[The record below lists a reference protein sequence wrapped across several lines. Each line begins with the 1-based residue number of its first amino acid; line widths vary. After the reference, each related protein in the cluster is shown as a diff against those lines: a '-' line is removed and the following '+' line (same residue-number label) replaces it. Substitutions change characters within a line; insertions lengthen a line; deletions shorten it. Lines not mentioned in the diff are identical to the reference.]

1 MGKLERAISI
11 IDDENRKDPNFE
23 FLNDEKY
30 PKEFLYSK
38 RMSERLGIFAPESSD
53 IMKIA
58 VRGHHISRWE
68 IPRNEF
74 TNDRKGYLQW
84 RIKLYSF
91 HADKVSAIL
100 KEVGY
105 KEDFINRVSSI
116 IKKQKLKKDIE
127 TQLLED
133 VICLVFL
140 EHYFVDFARKHEEKK
155 VVDIV
160 KKTLVKMSE
169 EGKKAAMEIDLP
181 EFTLSFIEKAL

>member
-23 FLNDEKY
+23 FLDNVKY

-38 RMSERLGIFAPESSD
+38 RMSERLDIFAPESSD

-74 TNDRKGYLQW
+74 SNDRKGYLQW

-100 KEVGY
+100 KVVGY

-116 IKKQKLKKDIE
+116 IKKHKLKKDPE

-133 VICLVFL
+133 IICLVFL
-140 EHYFVDFARKHEEKK
+140 EHYFVNFARKHEEEK
-155 VVDIV
+155 VIDIV

-169 EGKKAAMEIDLP
+169 QGKKAAMEIELP
-181 EFTLSFIEKAL
+181 EFTLSVLEKAL

>member
-23 FLNDEKY
+23 FLDNVKY

-38 RMSERLGIFAPESSD
+38 RMSERLDIFAPESSD

-74 TNDRKGYLQW
+74 SNDRKGYLQW

-100 KEVGY
+100 KVVGY

-116 IKKQKLKKDIE
+116 IKKHKLKKDPE

-133 VICLVFL
+133 IICLVFL
-140 EHYFVDFARKHEEKK
+140 EHYFVNFARKHEEEK
-155 VVDIV
+155 VIDIV

-169 EGKKAAMEIDLP
+169 QGKKAAMEIELP
-181 EFTLSFIEKAL
+181 EFTLSFLEKAL

>member
-23 FLNDEKY
+23 FLDNEKY

-38 RMSERLGIFAPESSD
+38 RMSERLDIFAPESSD

-74 TNDRKGYLQW
+74 SNDRKGYLQW

-100 KEVGY
+100 KVVGY

-116 IKKQKLKKDIE
+116 IKKHKLKKDPE

-133 VICLVFL
+133 IICLVFL
-140 EHYFVDFARKHEEKK
+140 EHYFVDFARKHEEEK
-155 VVDIV
+155 VIDIV

-169 EGKKAAMEIDLP
+169 QGKKAAMEIELP
-181 EFTLSFIEKAL
+181 EFTLSFLEKAL